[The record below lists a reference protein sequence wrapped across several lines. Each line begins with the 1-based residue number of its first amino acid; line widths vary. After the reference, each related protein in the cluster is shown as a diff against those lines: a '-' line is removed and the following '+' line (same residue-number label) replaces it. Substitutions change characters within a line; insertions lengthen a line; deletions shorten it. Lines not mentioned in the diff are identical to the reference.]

1 MKKKWSLSLFLF
13 FPKIREYII
22 ANSARKAKIEESDEI
37 SDGVIVDYD
46 SSGKPVG
53 IEFLDAAKLFGGHKE
68 LQVEMALTEDIKR

>member
-1 MKKKWSLSLFLF
+1 MKMSYD
-13 FPKIREYII
+13 PKADALYIRL
-22 ANSARKAKIEESDEI
+22 RKAKIEESDEI

-46 SSGKPVG
+46 RSGKPVG